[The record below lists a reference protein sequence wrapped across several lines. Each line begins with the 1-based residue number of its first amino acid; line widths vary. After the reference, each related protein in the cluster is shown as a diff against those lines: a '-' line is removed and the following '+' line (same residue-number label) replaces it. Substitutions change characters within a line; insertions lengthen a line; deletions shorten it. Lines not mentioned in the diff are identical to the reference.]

1 MPKETMPAEGPISEQ
16 EQEKQKIDGS
26 QLAEQTKGMPVPLE
40 GEGGIVGGVERL
52 EKELFEIRLV
62 QAKEECSS
70 QEQMGS
76 LENLED
82 ELEEQMKKIKEAKE
96 LIVNAE
102 LKKSNELKQ
111 NYQQAKTLYEEKK
124 EAVDALGRRV
134 FQEEMLKHV
143 ERYNLIIEFLMDE
156 FKDNPDSE
164 IKELIFKKLLDIKQS
179 LKDPNNLKK
188 VRDWCEWTKIY
199 GLIIEVGTK
208 EDAPQQIRTTAAEWL
223 KKDWQ
228 NFKETSRL
236 LRPESDLPIE
246 EKRSIARRK
255 IIDEETEHL
264 GLLCNY
270 HFLDVKQKSDLL
282 KFYIEQ
288 VSDPKQDEKIRRSL
302 GRYLVFL
309 MPSIDKSDGL
319 VLFNLA
325 IEALGAIRTKDERV
339 DSFLNEYARI
349 HKFSA
354 YLYDYSFESMI
365 EQTQLSKQEKREKMD
380 EYQRAVEILENAKK
394 IIGFFRDSEKVIDKE
409 CDIEKLNSGFEMTI
423 TTKDG
428 EQIKLTVKEP
438 EECLKGLLS
447 DRELEELKRIR
458 TKPI

>member
-246 EKRSIARRK
+246 EKRSIAR
-255 IIDEETEHL
+255 
-264 GLLCNY
+264 
-270 HFLDVKQKSDLL
+270 
-282 KFYIEQ
+282 
-288 VSDPKQDEKIRRSL
+288 
-302 GRYLVFL
+302 
-309 MPSIDKSDGL
+309 
-319 VLFNLA
+319 
-325 IEALGAIRTKDERV
+325 
-339 DSFLNEYARI
+339 
-349 HKFSA
+349 
-354 YLYDYSFESMI
+354 
-365 EQTQLSKQEKREKMD
+365 
-380 EYQRAVEILENAKK
+380 
-394 IIGFFRDSEKVIDKE
+394 
-409 CDIEKLNSGFEMTI
+409 
-423 TTKDG
+423 
-428 EQIKLTVKEP
+428 
-438 EECLKGLLS
+438 
-447 DRELEELKRIR
+447 
-458 TKPI
+458 